1 MHFILWVLT
10 YETRAKN
17 INTIQLNT
25 EIATKATTKMKKKRN
40 MKIMK
45 ILNYV
50 VGQASECKNYK
61 KIYKNI
67 IKTSSSRSSAMMEV

>member
-25 EIATKATTKMKKKRN
+25 EIATKATTKKWRKKKYENNEDIELRCRT
-40 MKIMK
+40 
-45 ILNYV
+45 
-50 VGQASECKNYK
+50 SERMQKLYK
-61 KIYKNI
+61 K
-67 IKTSSSRSSAMMEV
+67 